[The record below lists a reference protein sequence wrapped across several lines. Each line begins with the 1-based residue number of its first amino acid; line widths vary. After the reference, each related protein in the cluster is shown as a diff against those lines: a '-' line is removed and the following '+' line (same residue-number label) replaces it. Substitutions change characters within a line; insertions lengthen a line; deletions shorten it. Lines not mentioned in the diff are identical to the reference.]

1 MNFGFEMDNST
12 PQRKAAADGA
22 VAVQKEAVPEILG
35 LIPHKFLKFSPEI
48 LNLTIFVVGAHRV
61 GSVHKGDAA
70 VF

>member
-1 MNFGFEMDNST
+1 MNFGLEMDNST

-22 VAVQKEAVPEILG
+22 AAAQKEIVPEILG

-48 LNLTIFVVGAHRV
+48 LNLTVFVVDAHRV
-61 GSVHKGDAA
+61 GRMHVGDAA